1 MRRPRPADPAPGG
14 FRSPGGFRPPGGHGL
29 AELLP
34 VGMGAIPG
42 ALLRWLLHCDPL
54 ANLLGCLLI
63 GWLTGS
69 QPPRPRRLLV
79 LGVGFCGALT
89 TFSGWVLSLSR
100 SLAGGNGAEL
110 GLRLGE
116 LLLGVAAVALGQG
129 LARIR
134 R

>member
-1 MRRPRPADPAPGG
+1 MA
-14 FRSPGGFRPPGGHGL
+14 

-34 VGMGAIPG
+34 VAMGAIPG

-63 GWLTGS
+63 GWLLGS
-69 QPPRPRRLLV
+69 HPPRPRRFLV
-79 LGVGFCGALT
+79 LGVGFCGSLT
-89 TFSGWVLSLSR
+89 TFSGWVLALSR
-100 SLAGGNGAEL
+100 ALAGANGMEL
-110 GLRLGE
+110 SLRLSE
-116 LLLGVAAVALGQG
+116 LLAGVAAAALGKA

>member
-1 MRRPRPADPAPGG
+1 MIRSVPSAAPE
-14 FRSPGGFRPPGGHGL
+14 RNAGHPDSIGL

-34 VGMGAIPG
+34 VAMGAIPG

-63 GWLTGS
+63 GWLTAA
-69 QPPRPRRLLV
+69 QPPRPRRFLV

-89 TFSGWVLSLSR
+89 TFSGWVLALSR
-100 SLAGGNGAEL
+100 SLAEGHGAEL

-116 LLLGVAAVALGQG
+116 LLAGVAAVALGQG